1 MTPIATAAALLCCL
15 STTAA
20 WNAAHSN
27 VRSPTLRCRQSRS
40 LRMVHSDL
48 THTPRDAA
56 LTVSLESIYN
66 LGRTRRNASNAS
78 NRSSSNSNSA
88 TRKRPSARKVP
99 VLADYN
105 QQLEACAGSGA
116 VGDAVALI
124 HEMRKKG
131 VLPCAESYC
140 AAARAAATAAAN
152 SMPAAAE
159 RALLLVRDLEASG
172 LQLDAATA
180 TAVIQACTAAGQP
193 LKALQVW
200 DKLAVTAAVAAAVAP
215 SQSDALLSSAAYSA
229 ALEACAAAQD
239 WQRSLVMLQSMREQ
253 RVPIS
258 TAAYT
263 AAVAACSAAGQWEMV
278 LLVLAEQLADGQQPE
293 PAAYTSALQGCAATG
308 NW

>member
-1 MTPIATAAALLCCL
+1 MTQFAAAALLCCL
-15 STTAA
+15 GTAAA
-20 WNAAHSN
+20 WNPAQSN
-27 VRSPTLRCRQSRS
+27 ARSSALRCRQPRS
-40 LRMVHSDL
+40 LSMVHSEERL
-48 THTPRDAA
+48 KHTSTTRSSDTA
-56 LTVSLESIYN
+56 LTVSLESIYS
-66 LGRTRRNASNAS
+66 LGRARRNASS
-78 NRSSSNSNSA
+78 RSSSGSSSSSS
-88 TRKRPSARKVP
+88 RKRPPARKAP

-105 QQLEACAGSGA
+105 QQLEACAASGA

-131 VLPCAESYC
+131 VLPSSESYC

-152 SMPAAAE
+152 CMPAAAE

-172 LQLDAATA
+172 LQLDAPTA
-180 TAVIQACTAAGQP
+180 TAVMQACTAAGQP

-200 DKLAVTAAVAAAVAP
+200 DKLAAAAAAAQ
-215 SQSDALLSSAAYSA
+215 QSDAAVLSSAAYSA
-229 ALEACAAAQD
+229 ALEACTAAQD

-258 TAAYT
+258 AAAYV
-263 AAVAACSAAGQWEMV
+263 AAVAACGAAGQWEMV